1 MRTIRRLYVY
11 LVAFISLEVVVWG
24 LIGLIRSIAGGD
36 FIGSKANQLASAI
49 SLTAV
54 GVPVF
59 LLHWW
64 LAQRTIDNDEERFAR
79 LRTFFLYGALLAT
92 LIPIVQN
99 ILALVNRAWLQVF
112 KLPSRLAFVGEG
124 QTWLDNSIAI
134 VVNALIAAYIFRVL
148 QKDWGIFLGKSSSH
162 GKTFFESRRLYRYV
176 WGIYGLAMVVGGIQ
190 QVLYF
195 ILNLGETVG
204 QVKGASLANGLA
216 LLVAGVPLWI
226 YAWGIV
232 QKSLTKVDER
242 RATLRFVIL
251 YVLSLIGVGGVLFPA
266 GIILSVV
273 FRLILGEAM
282 DLGHFINELSGP
294 LSAGIPFGAVWFYFG
309 RLLTGE
315 IAALPDTPQ
324 RSGLRRIYY
333 YILSIIGLVTLFF
346 GLHSLLSFIIDTI
359 LQTAA
364 WGDTLRERL
373 ALSIA
378 TLTVGLPLW
387 FVTWRSMVI
396 ESAQKGE
403 AGDHAR
409 RSLVRKVYLYLVLFA
424 GVIGVMVSAG
434 SLIFQL
440 LSKLLGDPTPNFQR
454 ASWMLLELLVLF
466 AAWLIYHFATLRSDG
481 RMAEQ
486 SLAARHES
494 FPVLV
499 LVSESGEFSEEIIKF
514 LQQEVPSL
522 PVAVHSTEKGVP
534 DDAISEA
541 KAVILPGNLSAN
553 PTESIRLW
561 LQDFAGIRLVVPTR
575 TDGWLWVFG
584 SNRHLSGMARQTAKT
599 IRYLAEGE
607 EIPTLRETSP
617 WTIFVYVIAGIVGI
631 PVLIGLF
638 SALGEIL
645 Y

>member
-11 LVAFISLEVVVWG
+11 LIAFISLEVVVWG
-24 LIGLIRSIAGGD
+24 LIGLIRSIIGGD
-36 FIGSKANQLASAI
+36 FIGSKANQLASAL

-64 LAQRTIDNDEERFAR
+64 LAQRTINDDEERFAR
-79 LRTFFLYGALLAT
+79 LRAFFFYGALLST
-92 LIPIVQN
+92 LIPIIQN
-99 ILALVNRAWLQVF
+99 ILALFNRAWLQIF
-112 KLPSRLAFVGEG
+112 NLPARLAFVGEG
-124 QTWLDNSIAI
+124 QTWLDNSIAF
-134 VVNALIAAYIFRVL
+134 VVNALIATYIFRVL
-148 QKDWGIFLGKSSSH
+148 QKDWAVFPGKGSSH
-162 GKTFFESRRLYRYV
+162 GKTFPETRRLYRYV
-176 WGIYGLAMVVGGIQ
+176 WVIYGLAMVVGGVQ
-190 QVLYF
+190 QVLFF

-216 LLVAGVPLWI
+216 LLVAGVPLWV

-232 QKSLTKVDER
+232 QNSLTKVDER
-242 RATLRFVIL
+242 LATLRFVIL
-251 YVLSLIGVGGVLFPA
+251 YVLSLIGVGGVLIPA
-266 GIILSVV
+266 GLILDVV
-273 FRLILGEAM
+273 FRLILGETINFS
-282 DLGHFINELSGP
+282 LFINEISAP
-294 LSAGIPFGAVWFYFG
+294 LSAGVPFGAVWFYFG
-309 RLLTGE
+309 RILTDE

-324 RSGLRRIYY
+324 QAGLRRIYY
-333 YILSIIGLVTLFF
+333 YILSFIGLVTLFF
-346 GLHSLLSFIIDTI
+346 GLHSLLAFIIDSI
-359 LQTAA
+359 LQTAV

-373 ALSIA
+373 SLSIA
-378 TLTVGLPLW
+378 TLTIGLPLW
-387 FVTWRSMVI
+387 YFTWRPMVL
-396 ESAQKGE
+396 EAAHKGE
-403 AGDHAR
+403 TGDHAR
-409 RSLVRKVYLYLVLFA
+409 RSLVRKIYLYLVLFA

-440 LSKLLGDPTPNFQR
+440 LSKLLGDPPPNFQR

-466 AAWLIYHFATLRSDG
+466 TAWLIYHFATLRSDG

-486 SLAARHES
+486 SLATRHES

-499 LVSESGEFSEEIIKF
+499 LVSEPSEFSEEIIKF

-522 PVAVHSTEKGVP
+522 PVAVHSIDKGVP
-534 DDAISEA
+534 DNASSEA
-541 KAVILPGNLSAN
+541 KAVILPGSLSAN
-553 PTESIRLW
+553 PTEAIRLW
-561 LQDFAGIRLVVPTR
+561 LQEFAGIRLVVPTE

-584 SNRHLSGMARQTAKT
+584 SNRNFSGMARQTAKT

-617 WTIFVYVIAGIVGI
+617 WTILIYVIAGVVGI
-631 PVLIGLF
+631 PMLIGLF